1 MKIAVIGGGASGMLA
16 AYSAAEN
23 GASVTLFEK
32 NEKLGKKLYITG
44 KGRCNFT
51 NDTDVEGFLSNVVT
65 NSKFL
70 MSSIYG
76 FTPQDCKN
84 FFSEK
89 MPIKTERGNRVFPVS
104 DKSSDVI
111 RCLENYCRSVGV
123 KIRLNEKVR
132 NISAENGKIIGI
144 TTVDGFFE
152 CEKVIICTGGKSYPL
167 TGSDGDGYRF
177 ALKTG
182 HTLTDLN
189 PGLVALNLKGD
200 FYKSLQGLSLKNVRL
215 SAESEGKKI
224 YSEFGEMLF
233 THFGISGPIV
243 LSLSSFIN
251 KSDLKKVKLYLDLKP
266 ALTEEQL
273 DARVLRDFEKFRNRA
288 LKNSLDELLP
298 KAIIPVIMEKSG
310 IPEDKKNTV
319 ITSEERKNLIAALKN
334 FDMEV
339 ASLRDFSEAIITSG
353 GVCVKE
359 INPKTMESKLVKGLY
374 FAGEVLDVDALT
386 GGFNLQIAF
395 ATGRAAGVNSAK
407 ED

>member
-1 MKIAVIGGGASGMLA
+1 
-16 AYSAAEN
+16 
-23 GASVTLFEK
+23 
-32 NEKLGKKLYITG
+32 
-44 KGRCNFT
+44 
-51 NDTDVEGFLSNVVT
+51 
-65 NSKFL
+65 

-407 ED
+407 VD